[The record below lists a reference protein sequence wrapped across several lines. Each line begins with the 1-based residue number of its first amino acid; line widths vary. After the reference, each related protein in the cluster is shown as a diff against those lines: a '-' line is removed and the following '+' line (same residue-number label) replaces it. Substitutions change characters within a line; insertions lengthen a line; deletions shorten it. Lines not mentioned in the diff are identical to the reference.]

1 MLLMNATMT
10 LKLIKD
16 SFSFLFLI
24 IIKFMHIMI
33 YIGNLELNIPTIK
46 IFIIKVV
53 LK

>member
-16 SFSFLFLI
+16 SFSFLILI
-24 IIKFMHIMI
+24 IIKFMLIMI
-33 YIGNLELNIPTIK
+33 FFGYLELNIQAIK
-46 IFIIKVV
+46 IFIIKEV